1 MIFYNIVEEEYIKE
15 QYKDISFVYSLFI
28 FL

>member
-15 QYKDISFVYSLFI
+15 QYKDISFIYSLFI